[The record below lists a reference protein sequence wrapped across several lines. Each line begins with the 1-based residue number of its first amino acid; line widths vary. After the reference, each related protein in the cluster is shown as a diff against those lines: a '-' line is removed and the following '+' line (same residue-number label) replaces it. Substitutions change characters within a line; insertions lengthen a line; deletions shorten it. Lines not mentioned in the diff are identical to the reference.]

1 MARIV
6 LVHGAWSTG
15 ATWAALAPLLE
26 AAGHAVTALTLP
38 GHGDDPTPP
47 DQVGLS
53 DYAAHVAQVLRAG
66 PPAVLVGHSMGGM
79 VISAAAELAPERVK
93 RLIYIAAFLPKDGQS
108 LLDLIKT
115 QAAPGIRD
123 AVRPGPKGATVLD
136 PALAADVLF
145 QDATPD
151 ARAIGLA
158 GLTRQPNKGQTEPA
172 RLSEARF
179 GRIARDYILCT
190 DDLTVS
196 PELQRAM
203 LAATPGTTEHEL
215 STGHVPQLTAAPEL
229 ARLMS
234 QIIG

>member
-26 AAGHAVTALTLP
+26 AEGHAVTALTLP

-47 DQVGLS
+47 DQVGLA
-53 DYAAHVAQVLRAG
+53 DYAECVAEVLRAG

-79 VISAAAELAPERVK
+79 VISAAAELAPEQVE
-93 RLIYIAAFLPKDGQS
+93 RLIYIAAFLPQDGQS

-115 QAAPGIRD
+115 QTAPGIRD
-123 AVRPGPKGATVLD
+123 AVRLGPNGATTLD
-136 PALAADVLF
+136 PDRAADVLF
-145 QDATPD
+145 QDATPEQ
-151 ARAIGLA
+151 RAQGLA
-158 GLTRQPNKGQTEPA
+158 GLTRQPNRGQTEPA
-172 RLSEARF
+172 HLTAARF
-179 GRIARDYILCT
+179 GRLPRDYILCT
-190 DDLTVS
+190 EDLTVS
-196 PELQRAM
+196 PELQRDM
-203 LAATPGTTEHEL
+203 LAATPGSTVHEMQ
-215 STGHVPQLTAAPEL
+215 TGHIPQLTAAPEL